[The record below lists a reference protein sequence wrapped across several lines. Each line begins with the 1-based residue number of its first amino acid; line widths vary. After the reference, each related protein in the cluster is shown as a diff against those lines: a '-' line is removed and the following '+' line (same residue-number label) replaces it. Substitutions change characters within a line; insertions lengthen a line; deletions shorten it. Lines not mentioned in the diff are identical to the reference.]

1 MRNYLQKVEKRIL
14 FGKRH
19 LGGHCVFSLLT
30 NNGVI
35 SGGSRMLCR
44 VMFGNPVLEVG
55 YSSVENALKFN
66 ECRIVWVHARGLFHS
81 LQDLAERGNQFWR
94 SSRAHDGL
102 DIDLSVRVSRTFRT
116 DDQNQGSL

>member
-1 MRNYLQKVEKRIL
+1 MCKYLQKAEKRIL

-66 ECRIVWVHARGLFHS
+66 ECRIVWLHAGGLFHS
-81 LQDLAERGNQFWR
+81 LQNLAERGNQFWR
-94 SSRAHDGL
+94 SGRAHDRL
-102 DIDLSVRVSRTFRT
+102 DIDPFVKVFPHS
-116 DDQNQGSL
+116 